1 MGESRGLKA
10 GVIGTGSLG
19 NHHARIYSSSERVD
33 EVLLQDSDREKAEET
48 AGRWGARVCE
58 SPPDLLGECDIV
70 SICTP
75 ATVHHALAL
84 EAFARGVHVL
94 VEKPLAA
101 NSSEGREMVEA
112 ARKAGLVLQVGHIE
126 RFNGAFEAAAG
137 LVRDPMFIECH
148 RLGTFT
154 PRGTDVSVVVDL
166 MIHDIDLVL
175 SLLAGESL
183 VELRAS
189 GAGVLTDSP
198 DIVNARLE
206 FSGGCVANLTASR
219 ISREPLRKMRFFEE
233 NLYVSADLR
242 ARSVEA
248 YGKAADVPLEELA
261 SDPMAFIR
269 PVAAE
274 VDDGEPLM
282 KEIHSFIEAA
292 QAEHGPVVTGE
303 QGLSALETAEM
314 ILDRL
319 RKDPPGG

>member
-1 MGESRGLKA
+1 LKA

-19 NHHARIYSSSERVD
+19 NHHTRIYASSDRID
-33 EVLLQDSDREKAEET
+33 EVLVQDSITKAAEDVAEK
-48 AGRWGARVCE
+48 WGARVCAAP
-58 SPPDLLGECDIV
+58 SDLLDECDIV

-75 ATVHHALAL
+75 ATVHHDLAL
-84 EAFARGVHVL
+84 EAFAKGVHVL

-101 NSSEGREMVEA
+101 NSSEGRAMVEA
-112 ARKAGLVLQVGHIE
+112 AADAGLVLQVGHIE
-126 RFNGAFEAAAG
+126 RFNGAWEAAAG
-137 LVRDPMFIECH
+137 LVRNPMFIECH

-175 SLLAGESL
+175 SLLEGDRL

-189 GAGVLTDSP
+189 GAGVLTNSP

-206 FSGGCVANLTASR
+206 FEGGCVANLTASR
-219 ISREPLRKMRFFEE
+219 VSREPLRKMRFFEE

-242 ARSVEA
+242 ARSIEA
-248 YGKAADVPLEELA
+248 FGKAPDVPVEKLA
-261 SDPMAFIR
+261 ADPMAFIR
-269 PVAAE
+269 PVGAE

-282 KEIHSFIEAA
+282 KEIYSFIEAA
-292 QAEHGPVVTGE
+292 QGIHEPVVPGA
-303 QGLSALETAEM
+303 QGLRALETAEM

-319 RKDPPGG
+319 RKDRPG

>member
-1 MGESRGLKA
+1 MGKSRGLKA

-19 NHHARIYSSSERVD
+19 NHHARIYASSDSIN
-33 EVLLQDSDREKAEET
+33 EVLVQDSDGTKAEEV
-48 AGRWGARVCE
+48 AEKWGARVCATPSE
-58 SPPDLLGECDIV
+58 LLGECDVV

-75 ATVHHALAL
+75 ATVHHDLAL
-84 EAFARGVHVL
+84 EAFAQGVHVL

-101 NSSEGREMVEA
+101 SSVEGREMVEA
-112 ARKAGLVLQVGHIE
+112 AAKAELALQVGHIE
-126 RFNGAFEAAAG
+126 RFNGAWEAAAG
-137 LVRDPMFIECH
+137 MVRNPMFIECH

-175 SLLAGESL
+175 SLLEGDRL

-189 GAGVLTDSP
+189 GARVLTGSP

-206 FSGGCVANLTASR
+206 FEGGCVANLTASR
-219 ISREPLRKMRFFEE
+219 VSREPLRKMRFFEE

-242 ARSVEA
+242 ARSIEA
-248 YGKAADVPLEELA
+248 FGKAADVPVEQLA
-261 SDPMAFIR
+261 ADPMAFIR
-269 PVAAE
+269 PVPAE

-282 KEIHSFIEAA
+282 KEIYSFIEAA
-292 QAEHGPVVTGE
+292 QGIHEPVVSGA
-303 QGLSALETAEM
+303 QGLRALETAEM

-319 RKDPPGG
+319 RKDRPG